1 MGDSQLES
9 TLLHSCLAL
18 PKVSFVLRTCPLSHI
33 CDTVQEFD
41 QSIRNTLEAIS
52 GGPMSYWSWLKVS
65 LPSSCGGFKLC
76 SAHLH
81 APAIYITSSSSSKQ
95 LVESMLGLPPA
106 SSSHVCSAVA
116 AAKPEWTDLD
126 NVEVP
131 LRQCQLSHAIDEAVF
146 QRLLC
151 NASSPRA
158 RALVLSSGLPHAR
171 NWFNVVPSTPL
182 GLHLTDCEF
191 RCFLRYWHGIP
202 LHSNSYPC
210 PECGGSA
217 DPFGD
222 HQIGCGGN
230 GDRISHH
237 NAIRDVLFN
246 AAQSAALAPTREAPG
261 LVLSSLSRPAN
272 VLLLNWSQ
280 SRPDALDVHVISPM
294 QQLTLTEDAS
304 SSGHTLRVGV
314 QQKLTEYLSACRSAG
329 IDFVPLV
336 VESLGGWCP
345 DAIST
350 IRSIRHAIGQR
361 DNSTESLL
369 TTKHLFGP
377 LAIALWRGNAS
388 CWIHRLP
395 TLPPSLDGLI

>member
-1 MGDSQLES
+1 M
-9 TLLHSCLAL
+9 
-18 PKVSFVLRTCPLSHI
+18 PF
-33 CDTVQEFD
+33 
-41 QSIRNTLEAIS
+41 
-52 GGPMSYWSWLKVS
+52 
-65 LPSSCGGFKLC
+65 
-76 SAHLH
+76 
-81 APAIYITSSSSSKQ
+81 
-95 LVESMLGLPPA
+95 
-106 SSSHVCSAVA
+106 
-116 AAKPEWTDLD
+116 
-126 NVEVP
+126 
-131 LRQCQLSHAIDEAVF
+131 
-146 QRLLC
+146 
-151 NASSPRA
+151 
-158 RALVLSSGLPHAR
+158 
-171 NWFNVVPSTPL
+171 TPL

-191 RCFLRYWHGIP
+191 RCFLHYWHGIP

-261 LVLSSLSRPAN
+261 LVLSSLSRPAD

-304 SSGHTLRVGV
+304 SPGDTLRVGV

-329 IDFVPLV
+329 VDFVPLV

-350 IRSIRHAIGQR
+350 IRSIRHTIGQR

-369 TTKHLFGP
+369 TTKHLFRP